1 MVQQLQLLFTKLY
14 HSVQRHFLWWMCG
27 VLAIFYLVV
36 FLVQPVGVQ
45 GVVVGSPSPVDVRA
59 SRSLTYNSDLRTNE
73 IRDRIMSDTTQVS
86 VEDRNKLTRL
96 QVELESLLD
105 TISSVRAQY
114 TIVST
119 RRTAIDE
126 LDTDKDVELIPPV
139 VAQRLASM
147 SDSEW
152 RGLSVEIKSIY
163 SGILQERNRRIE
175 TSDVD
180 AIRQNLPNLISPGRA
195 VEDRAIIERF
205 ITPYI
210 QSTVTIDKEG
220 TKRRIEEAL
229 AAVKPVEVQIAQGES
244 IVRNGDVVTP
254 LSYEK
259 MMMLGIIRTETNW
272 LAVTGHIVLAYGLAY
287 LLGLMLR
294 TGDEPTS
301 RTNKKLY
308 AILLLIVVTI
318 VMTRLFAMIDPM
330 LVAAAPLVLLCM
342 LLTIVVSIRTASLL
356 TINVGIVVLIISNG
370 SLLTGLPPLLIALVA
385 GSMVHQARRSA
396 DFMVAGGVA
405 TITGAVSTLS
415 VALVTQSSF
424 EGSATWP
431 VMVAASAGGLIWALL
446 SLSLYSLVGKLSGIT
461 TPFELLEL
469 ANPEQPILRRLVTE
483 ASATYSHSV
492 TVGILAERAAEAIGA
507 NSLLLKV
514 GAYYHDIGKIKRPY
528 FFTENQTD
536 GVNLHDTVTPHESA
550 KIIIDHVRDGIK
562 MANDVGLPPI
572 ITNFIAT
579 HHGTSVLNLF
589 YRKALE
595 QDPNTDVAD
604 FTYPGP
610 KPTSREQAILML
622 ADGVEATVRSKS
634 GSGALKNDYASV
646 SEGIAAIVDQ
656 IFNERIKEEQL
667 SDTALTMS
675 EIKHVRMAFIKA
687 LEGLYHSRVDYK
699 ANGKQR
705 TSEPK
710 VEAQGHI

>member
-1 MVQQLQLLFTKLY
+1 MVQQLQLVLANLQR
-14 HSVQRHFLWWMCG
+14 SVQRHFLWWVCG
-27 VLAIFYLVV
+27 VLAMFYLAV

-45 GVVVGSPSPVDVRA
+45 GVVVGSPSPVDVMA
-59 SRSLTYNSDLRTNE
+59 TRSLTYNSDLRTKE
-73 IRDRIMSDTTQVS
+73 LRDRIMSDTTQVA

-105 TISSVRAQY
+105 TISSVRTQY
-114 TIVST
+114 PILSA
-119 RRTAIDE
+119 RRAAIDE
-126 LDTDKDVELIPPV
+126 LDNDKDIELIPSV
-139 VAQRLASM
+139 VAQRLAVM
-147 SDSEW
+147 SDGEW

-163 SGILQERNRRIE
+163 SGILQDQNRRIE
-175 TSDVD
+175 TDDV
-180 AIRQNLPNLISPGRA
+180 AKIRQNLPNLISSGRPA
-195 VEDRAIIERF
+195 EDRAIIERF

-210 QSTVTIDKEG
+210 QVTVTYDKAG
-220 TKRRIEEAL
+220 TQRRIDDAL

-259 MMMLGIIRTETNW
+259 MMMLGVIRTETNW

-287 LLGLMLR
+287 LFGLMLR

-301 RTNKKLY
+301 RSNKKLY
-308 AILLLIVVTI
+308 TILLLIVITI
-318 VMTRLFAMIDPM
+318 VLTRLFAMIDPF
-330 LVAAAPLVLLCM
+330 LVAASPLVLMCM

-356 TINVGIVVLIISNG
+356 TINVGIVVLIVANG
-370 SLLTGLPPLLIALVA
+370 SLLHSLPPLLVALVA
-385 GSMVHQARRSA
+385 GSMVHQARRSSE
-396 DFMVAGGVA
+396 FMVAGGVA
-405 TITGAVSTLS
+405 ALTGAVSALS

-424 EGSATWP
+424 DGAATWP
-431 VMVAASAGGLIWALL
+431 VIVAASISGLISALL

-514 GAYYHDIGKIKRPY
+514 AAYYHDIGKIKRPY

-562 MANDVGLPPI
+562 MANEVGLPPI
-572 ITNFIAT
+572 LINFIAT

-595 QDPNTDVAD
+595 QDPNTDIAD

-667 SDTALTMS
+667 ADTALTMS
-675 EIKHVRMAFIKA
+675 EIKQVRQAFIKA

-699 ANGKQR
+699 SSGQQR
-705 TSEPK
+705 SSEPK

>member
-1 MVQQLQLLFTKLY
+1 MVQQLQLALTNLQR
-14 HSVQRHFLWWMCG
+14 SVQRHFLWWMCG
-27 VLAIFYLVV
+27 VLAVFYLAV
-36 FLVQPVGVQ
+36 FLVQPGGVQ
-45 GVVVGSPSPVDVRA
+45 GVVVGSPSPVDVMA
-59 SRSLTYNSDLRTNE
+59 TRSLTYTSDLRTKE
-73 IRDRIMSDTTQVS
+73 LRDRIMSDTTQVS

-105 TISSVRAQY
+105 TISSVRSQVLILSA
-114 TIVST
+114 
-119 RRTAIDE
+119 RRAA
-126 LDTDKDVELIPPV
+126 LDDLDNDKDIELIPPE
-139 VAQRLASM
+139 VAQRLATM
-147 SDSEW
+147 SDNEW
-152 RGLSVEIKSIY
+152 RSLSVEIKSIY
-163 SGILQERNRRIE
+163 SGILQAQNRRIE
-175 TSDVD
+175 ASDVD
-180 AIRQNLPNLISPGRA
+180 AIRQNLSTLISSGRSA
-195 VEDRAIIERF
+195 EDRAIIERF

-210 QSTVTIDKEG
+210 QVTVTYDQVA
-220 TKRRIEEAL
+220 TQRRIEEAL

-244 IVRNGDVVTP
+244 IVRNGDVVSP

-259 MMMLGIIRTETNW
+259 MMMLGVIRTETNW

-287 LLGLMLR
+287 LLGLTLR

-301 RTNKKLY
+301 RSNKKLVT
-308 AILLLIVVTI
+308 ILLLVVTTI
-318 VMTRLFAMIDPM
+318 VLTRLFAMIDPF
-330 LVAAAPLVLLCM
+330 LVAASPLVLMCM

-356 TINVGIVVLIISNG
+356 TINVGIVVLIVANG
-370 SLLTGLPPLLIALVA
+370 SLLHGLPPLLVALVA
-385 GSMVHQARRSA
+385 GSMVHQARRSSE
-396 DFMVAGGVA
+396 FMVAGGIA
-405 TITGAVSTLS
+405 ALTGAVSALS

-424 EGSATWP
+424 DGSATWP
-431 VMVAASAGGLIWALL
+431 VIVAASISGLISALL
-446 SLSLYSLVGKLSGIT
+446 SLSLYSFVGKLSGIT

-514 GAYYHDIGKIKRPY
+514 AAYYHDIGKIKRPY

-595 QDPNTDVAD
+595 QDSNTDIAD

-634 GSGALKNDYASV
+634 GSGSLKNDYANV
-646 SEGIAAIVDQ
+646 NEGIAAIVDQ

-667 SDTALTMS
+667 ADTALTMS
-675 EIKHVRMAFIKA
+675 EIKQVRQAFIKA

-699 ANGKQR
+699 TGGKQR
-705 TSEPK
+705 SSEPK

>member
-1 MVQQLQLLFTKLY
+1 MVQQLQLVFTNLQ

-27 VLAIFYLVV
+27 VLAVFYLAV
-36 FLVQPVGVQ
+36 FLVQPVAVQ
-45 GVVVGSPSPVDVRA
+45 GVVVGSPSPVDVMA
-59 SRSLTYNSDLRTNE
+59 TRSLTYNSDLRTKE
-73 IRDRIMSDTTQVS
+73 LRDRIMSDTTQVS

-96 QVELESLLD
+96 QVELEGILD
-105 TISSVRAQY
+105 TIG
-114 TIVST
+114 ST
-119 RRTAIDE
+119 RVQHVILSNRRAALDE
-126 LDTDKDVELIPPV
+126 LDKDKDIELIPLI
-139 VAQRLASM
+139 VAQRLAVM
-147 SDSEW
+147 SDNEW
-152 RGLSVEIKSIY
+152 RGLSAEIKSIY
-163 SGILQERNRRIE
+163 SVILQDQNRRIE
-175 TSDVD
+175 AEDVV
-180 AIRQNLPNLISPGRA
+180 AIRQNLPNLINSGRSA
-195 VEDRAIIERF
+195 EDRAIIERF

-210 QSTVTIDKEG
+210 QVTVTYDREA
-220 TKRRIEEAL
+220 TQRRIDEAL

-244 IVRNGDVVTP
+244 IVRTGDVVTP

-259 MMMLGIIRTETNW
+259 MTMLGVIRTETNW

-301 RTNKKLY
+301 RSNKKLY
-308 AILLLIVVTI
+308 TILLLIVVTI
-318 VMTRLFAMIDPM
+318 VLTRLFAMIDPF
-330 LVAAAPLVLLCM
+330 LVAASPLVLMCM

-356 TINVGIVVLIISNG
+356 TINVGVVVLIVANG
-370 SLLTGLPPLLIALVA
+370 SLLHGLPPLLVALVA
-385 GSMVHQARRSA
+385 GSMVHQARRSSE
-396 DFMVAGGVA
+396 FMVAGGVA
-405 TITGAVSTLS
+405 ALTGAVSALS

-424 EGSATWP
+424 DGSAAWP
-431 VMVAASAGGLIWALL
+431 VIVASSISGLISALL
-446 SLSLYSLVGKLSGIT
+446 SLSLYSLVGKVSGIT

-514 GAYYHDIGKIKRPY
+514 AAYYHDIGKIKRPY

-589 YRKALE
+589 YRKALD

-656 IFNERIKEEQL
+656 IFNERIKEDQL
-667 SDTALTMS
+667 ADTALTMS
-675 EIKHVRMAFIKA
+675 EIKLVRQAFIKA

-699 ANGKQR
+699 SGGKAR

>member
-1 MVQQLQLLFTKLY
+1 MVRQLQLVFTNLQR
-14 HSVQRHFLWWMCG
+14 SVQRHFLWWMCG
-27 VLAIFYLVV
+27 VLAMCYLAV

-45 GVVVGSPSPVDVRA
+45 GVVVGSPSPVDVMA
-59 SRSLTYNSDLRTNE
+59 TRSLTYNSDLRTKE
-73 IRDRIMSDTTQVS
+73 LRDRIMSDTTQVS

-105 TISSVRAQY
+105 TISSVRAQF
-114 TIVST
+114 VVLSA
-119 RRTAIDE
+119 RRAAIDE
-126 LDTDKDVELIPPV
+126 LDNDKDIELIPSV
-139 VAQRLASM
+139 VAQRLAVM

-163 SGILQERNRRIE
+163 SGILQDQNRRIE
-175 TSDVD
+175 SDDVVT
-180 AIRQNLPNLISPGRA
+180 IRQNLPNLISSGRSA
-195 VEDRAIIERF
+195 EDRAIIERF
-205 ITPYI
+205 ITPYV
-210 QSTVTIDKEG
+210 QVTVTYDQAA
-220 TKRRIEEAL
+220 TQRRIEEAL

-259 MMMLGIIRTETNW
+259 MTMLGVIRTETNW

-301 RTNKKLY
+301 RANKKLY
-308 AILLLIVVTI
+308 TILLLIVVTI
-318 VMTRLFAMIDPM
+318 VLTRLFAMIDPV
-330 LVAAAPLVLLCM
+330 LVAASPLVLMCM

-356 TINVGIVVLIISNG
+356 TINVGVVVLIVANS
-370 SLLTGLPPLLIALVA
+370 SLLHGLPPLLVALVA
-385 GSMVHQARRSA
+385 GSLVHQARRSSE
-396 DFMVAGGVA
+396 FMVAGGIA
-405 TITGAVSTLS
+405 ALTGAVSALS

-424 EGSATWP
+424 DGAATWP
-431 VMVAASAGGLIWALL
+431 VIVAASISGLISALL

-514 GAYYHDIGKIKRPY
+514 AAYYHDIGKIKRPY

-562 MANDVGLPPI
+562 MANDVGLPSI

-579 HHGTSVLNLF
+579 HHGTSVLQLF

-595 QDPNTDVAD
+595 QDPNTDIAD

-656 IFNERIKEEQL
+656 IFNERIKEDQL
-667 SDTALTMS
+667 ADTALTMS
-675 EIKHVRMAFIKA
+675 EIKQVRQAFIKS

-699 ANGKQR
+699 TGGKQR
-705 TSEPK
+705 SSEPK

>member
-1 MVQQLQLLFTKLY
+1 MVQQLQLVFSNLQRSL
-14 HSVQRHFLWWMCG
+14 QRHFLWWMCG
-27 VLAIFYLVV
+27 VLAMSYLAV

-45 GVVVGSPSPVDVRA
+45 GVVVGSPSPVDVMA
-59 SRSLTYNSDLRTNE
+59 TRSLTYNSDLRTKE
-73 IRDRIMSDTTQVS
+73 LRDRIMSDTTQVA

-105 TISSVRAQY
+105 TISSVRSQLVILSA
-114 TIVST
+114 
-119 RRTAIDE
+119 RRAALDE
-126 LDTDKDVELIPPV
+126 LDNDKDIELIPPE
-139 VAQRLASM
+139 VAQRLAVM
-147 SDSEW
+147 SDNDW
-152 RGLSVEIKSIY
+152 RGLNVEIKSIY
-163 SGILQERNRRIE
+163 SGILQDQNRRIE
-175 TSDVD
+175 IDDVVT
-180 AIRQNLPNLISPGRA
+180 IRQNLPNLISASRSA
-195 VEDRAIIERF
+195 EDRAIIERF

-210 QSTVTIDKEG
+210 QVTVTYDQAA
-220 TKRRIEEAL
+220 TQRRIEDSL

-259 MMMLGIIRTETNW
+259 MMMLGVIRTETNW
-272 LAVTGHIVLAYGLAY
+272 LAVTGHIVLAYGLAF

-301 RTNKKLY
+301 RSNKKLY
-308 AILLLIVVTI
+308 TILLLIVVTI
-318 VMTRLFAMIDPM
+318 VLTRLFAMINPF
-330 LVAAAPLVLLCM
+330 LVAASPLVLMCM

-356 TINVGIVVLIISNG
+356 TINVGIVVLIVANG
-370 SLLTGLPPLLIALVA
+370 SLLHGLPPLLIALVA
-385 GSMVHQARRSA
+385 GSMVHQARRSSE
-396 DFMVAGGVA
+396 FMVAGGIA
-405 TITGAVSTLS
+405 ALTGAVSALS

-424 EGSATWP
+424 DGSATWP
-431 VMVAASAGGLIWALL
+431 VIVAASISGLISALL

-514 GAYYHDIGKIKRPY
+514 AAYYHDIGKIKRPY

-550 KIIIDHVRDGIK
+550 RIIIDHVRDGIK
-562 MANDVGLPPI
+562 MANEVGLPPI

-579 HHGTSVLNLF
+579 HHGTSVLNMF
-589 YRKALE
+589 YRKALD

-667 SDTALTMS
+667 ADTALTMS
-675 EIKHVRMAFIKA
+675 EIKQVRQAFIKA

-699 ANGKQR
+699 SGGNAR
-705 TSEPK
+705 SSEPK

>member
-1 MVQQLQLLFTKLY
+1 MVQQLQQVLTNLQR
-14 HSVQRHFLWWMCG
+14 SIQRHFLWWMCG
-27 VLAIFYLVV
+27 VLAMFYLMV
-36 FLVQPVGVQ
+36 FVVQPVGVQ
-45 GVVVGSPSPVDVRA
+45 GVVVGSPSPVDVMA
-59 SRSLTYNSDLRTNE
+59 TRSLTYNSDLRTKE
-73 IRDRIMSDTTQVS
+73 LRDRIMSDTTQVA

-114 TIVST
+114 ITLST
-119 RRTAIDE
+119 RRAAIDE
-126 LDTDKDVELIPPV
+126 LDNDKDIELIPPV
-139 VAQRLASM
+139 VAQRLAVM

-163 SGILQERNRRIE
+163 SGILQDQNRRIE
-175 TSDVD
+175 ADDVTL
-180 AIRQNLPNLISPGRA
+180 IRENLPTLISSGRSA
-195 VEDRAIIERF
+195 EDRAIIERF
-205 ITPYI
+205 VTPYI
-210 QSTVTIDKEG
+210 QVTVTYDQVATQQRIDD
-220 TKRRIEEAL
+220 AL

-259 MMMLGIIRTETNW
+259 MTMLGVIRTETNW

-308 AILLLIVVTI
+308 TILLLIVVTI
-318 VMTRLFAMIDPM
+318 VMTRLFAMIDPF
-330 LVAAAPLVLLCM
+330 LVAASPLVLMCM
-342 LLTIVVSIRTASLL
+342 LLTIVVSIRTAVLL
-356 TINVGIVVLIISNG
+356 TINVGIVVLIVANG
-370 SLLTGLPPLLIALVA
+370 SLLHGLPPLLVALVA
-385 GSMVHQARRSA
+385 GSMVHQARRSSE
-396 DFMVAGGVA
+396 FMVAGGIA
-405 TITGAVSTLS
+405 ALTGAVSALS

-424 EGSATWP
+424 DGSATWP
-431 VMVAASAGGLIWALL
+431 VIVVASISGLISALL

-514 GAYYHDIGKIKRPY
+514 AAYYHDIGKIKRPY

-646 SEGIAAIVDQ
+646 SEGIAAIVDL

-667 SDTALTMS
+667 ADTALTMS
-675 EIKHVRMAFIKA
+675 EITQVRLAFIKA

>member
-1 MVQQLQLLFTKLY
+1 MLQQLQVLVTKFQR
-14 HSVQRHFLWWMCG
+14 SIQRHFLWWMCG
-27 VLAIFYLVV
+27 VLAVFYLAV
-36 FLVQPVGVQ
+36 FLVQPLGVQ
-45 GVVVGSPSPVDVRA
+45 GIVVDSPSPVDVIA
-59 SRSLTYNSDLRTNE
+59 PRSLTYNSDLKTKE
-73 IRDRIMSDTTQVS
+73 LRDRIMNDTTQVS

-105 TISSVRAQY
+105 MISSVRVQY
-114 TIVST
+114 GTLAT
-119 RRTAIDE
+119 RRNAIDE
-126 LDTDKDVELIPPV
+126 LDNDKDIELIPPV
-139 VAQRLASM
+139 VAQRLSVM

-163 SGILQERNRRIE
+163 SGILQDKNRRIE
-175 TSDVD
+175 TDDVD
-180 AIRQNLPNLISPGRA
+180 AIRQNLPSLISSGRTA
-195 VEDRAIIERF
+195 EDRAIIERF

-210 QSTVTIDKEG
+210 QSTVTYDAEA
-220 TKRRIEEAL
+220 TQRRTAEAL
-229 AAVKPVEVQIAQGES
+229 AAIKPVEVQIAQGES

-259 MMMLGIIRTETNW
+259 MMMLGVIRTETNW

-301 RTNKKLY
+301 RSNKKLY
-308 AILLLIVVTI
+308 AIAVLIVVTI
-318 VMTRLFAMIDPM
+318 VLTRLFAMIDPI
-330 LVAAAPLVLLCM
+330 LVSASPLVLMCM

-356 TINVGIVVLIISNG
+356 TINVGIVVLIVANG
-370 SLLTGLPPLLIALVA
+370 SLLYGLPPLLVALVA
-385 GSMVHQARRSA
+385 GAIVHQARRSA
-396 DFMVAGGVA
+396 EFMVAGGIA
-405 TITGAVSTLS
+405 ALTGAASALS
-415 VALVTQSSF
+415 VALVTQTTF
-424 EGSATWP
+424 DGAATWP
-431 VMVAASAGGLIWALL
+431 VIVAVSTSGLIWALL
-446 SLSLYSLVGKLSGIT
+446 SVSLYGLVGKLSGIT

-514 GAYYHDIGKIKRPY
+514 AAYYHDIGKIKRPY

-579 HHGTSVLNLF
+579 HHGTSVLQLF
-589 YRKALE
+589 YRRALE

-656 IFNERIKEEQL
+656 IFNERIKEDQL
-667 SDTALTMS
+667 ADTALTMS
-675 EIKHVRMAFIKA
+675 EIKQVRHAFIKA

-699 ANGKQR
+699 NTTKQR

>member
-1 MVQQLQLLFTKLY
+1 MVQQLQLVVTNLQR
-14 HSVQRHFLWWMCG
+14 SVQRHFLWWVCG
-27 VLAIFYLVV
+27 VLAMFYLAV

-45 GVVVGSPSPVDVRA
+45 GVVVGSPSPVDVMA
-59 SRSLTYNSDLRTNE
+59 TRSLTYNSDLRTKE
-73 IRDRIMSDTTQVS
+73 LRDRIMSDTTQVA

-114 TIVST
+114 PILSA
-119 RRTAIDE
+119 RRAAIDE
-126 LDTDKDVELIPPV
+126 LDNDKDIELIPSV
-139 VAQRLASM
+139 VAQRLAVM

-163 SGILQERNRRIE
+163 SGILQDQNRRIE
-175 TSDVD
+175 ADDV
-180 AIRQNLPNLISPGRA
+180 AKIRQNLPNLISSGRPA
-195 VEDRAIIERF
+195 EDRAIIERF

-210 QSTVTIDKEG
+210 QVTVTYDEAG
-220 TKRRIEEAL
+220 TQRRIDDAL

-259 MMMLGIIRTETNW
+259 MMMLGVIRTETNW

-287 LLGLMLR
+287 LFGLMLR

-301 RTNKKLY
+301 RSNKKLY
-308 AILLLIVVTI
+308 TILLLIVITI
-318 VMTRLFAMIDPM
+318 VLTRLFAMIAPF
-330 LVAAAPLVLLCM
+330 LVAASPLVLMCM

-356 TINVGIVVLIISNG
+356 TINVGIVVLIVANG
-370 SLLTGLPPLLIALVA
+370 SLLHSLPPLLVALVA
-385 GSMVHQARRSA
+385 GSMVHQARRSSE
-396 DFMVAGGVA
+396 FMVAGGVA
-405 TITGAVSTLS
+405 ALTGAVSALS

-424 EGSATWP
+424 DGAATWP
-431 VMVAASAGGLIWALL
+431 VIVAASISGLISALL

-514 GAYYHDIGKIKRPY
+514 AAYYHDIGKIKRPY

-562 MANDVGLPPI
+562 MANEVGLPSI
-572 ITNFIAT
+572 LINFIAT

-595 QDPNTDVAD
+595 QDPNTDIAD

-667 SDTALTMS
+667 ADTALTMS
-675 EIKHVRMAFIKA
+675 EIKQVRQAFIKA

-699 ANGKQR
+699 SSGQQR
-705 TSEPK
+705 SSEPK